1 MNSRASKIEVLKI
14 EYTKVCNKLLYLD
27 DQANK
32 ER

>member
-27 DQANK
+27 VNFAH
-32 ER
+32 